1 MKGTAKSTAFLW
13 FLILLG
19 AVAGSL
25 VGDAIGNSL
34 SIFGFLKN
42 SYQIGTKAPL
52 VLNLKILTVTIG
64 MNFNINIMTI
74 VGVVMSIILYRR
86 Y

>member
-1 MKGTAKSTAFLW
+1 MKGTVKSTAFLW

-25 VGDAIGNSL
+25 IGDAIGSRI
-34 SIFGFLKN
+34 SILQFLKD
-42 SYQIGTKAPL
+42 SYEIGARTPL
-52 VLNLKILTVTIG
+52 VLNLKILTLTVGI
-64 MNFNINIMTI
+64 NFNINIMTI
-74 VGVVMSIILYRR
+74 IGVIVAIILYRR